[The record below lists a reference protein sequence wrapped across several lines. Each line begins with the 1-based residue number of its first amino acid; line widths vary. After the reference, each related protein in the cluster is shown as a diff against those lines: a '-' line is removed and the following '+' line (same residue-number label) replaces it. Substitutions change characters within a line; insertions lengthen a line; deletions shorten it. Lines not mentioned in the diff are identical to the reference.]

1 MAASALH
8 RIDPQPSG
16 GSARRIIT
24 LLRERAWLIF
34 LFTLLGGALATAYI
48 QYAPK
53 KYAATSSIKYQDS
66 FAQYLPDK
74 TSPQRA
80 IHDVKR
86 NLLSE
91 ELLKSVVNA
100 ERLQE
105 NPRFNKKLSGSEAV
119 EAAYQTLLKRLT
131 IQGPAEDLTLE
142 ITVTDQTPDLPVR
155 VLNSLAVRWLEAYSK
170 ERAATF
176 DQIMETLQTR
186 STDILRD
193 LRKITNPNT
202 PISNDAPSSNEKKRL
217 ELLDQVDQLTADY
230 LQLEVQI
237 ARQSDQVRLA
247 KQPFENPE
255 IALQVTSLAANRQVQ
270 SAQTILKD
278 KQVALDEVAERY
290 LEKHPN
296 YIAAAKE
303 VETARQA
310 LQNAINA
317 AISELE
323 KAVEN
328 AKTERDNVKQQ
339 IDTAMAEAK
348 TLATPSIA
356 TNTTAA
362 NTSTPDEAG
371 ALKKLYDENLG
382 ELKALQYGS
391 LAILSP
397 IRHTPA
403 TLSKPVGPNPQQILA
418 IGIASGLLLGLLV
431 SLVFGYGDTSLK
443 TVDDVEQALDLPVLS
458 VVPRLKDSDSELAA
472 AEGFRSLRTS
482 ISVSSRDKEPR
493 LVQFTSTS
501 PDEGKTFCALN
512 FAVGLA
518 QQGHRTVL
526 IECDLRRPMAAPSLS
541 LVKMDA
547 AGVSDYLKSGTTSKS
562 EPSPETTPAKPSG
575 GLSFAEIRK
584 KKVETT
590 KPESPAPTLTSD
602 GLSLDD
608 VIQRTEVANLFFVAA
623 GKPVSSPT
631 ELLASP
637 RFEDL
642 LNGLLQRYDRVVL
655 DSAPVLGVSETLLI
669 ASRMQGVCFVVRGNH
684 TPRRAVLRAVEI
696 LRRTDAPLLGA
707 VLNGITPKKSDPYG
721 QDYYYH
727 RTAGRE

>member
-176 DQIMETLQTR
+176 DQIMATLQTR
-186 STDILRD
+186 SADILRD

-323 KAVEN
+323 KAVEST
-328 AKTERDNVKQQ
+328 KTERDNVKQQ

-348 TLATPSIA
+348 TLATPQIA

-403 TLSKPVGPNPQQILA
+403 TLSKPAGPNPQQILA

>member
-16 GSARRIIT
+16 GSARRIGT

-53 KYAATSSIKYQDS
+53 KYAATSTIKYQDS
-66 FAQYLPDK
+66 LAQYLPEK
-74 TSPQRA
+74 SSPQTA
-80 IHDVKR
+80 THEVKR
-86 NLLSE
+86 TLLSE
-91 ELLKSVVNA
+91 DLLKSVVTT

-105 NPRFNKKLSGSEAV
+105 NPRFNKNLSGSDAV
-119 EAAYQTLLKRLT
+119 DAAYQALRKRLT
-131 IQGPAEDLTLE
+131 IQGPAETLTLE
-142 ITVTDQTPDLPVR
+142 ITVTDQTPDLPIR
-155 VLNSLAVRWLEAYSK
+155 VLNSLAVHWLEAYSQ
-170 ERAATF
+170 ERTA
-176 DQIMETLQTR
+176 R
-186 STDILRD
+186 TDKIIDALTQRIAEILKD
-193 LRKITNPNT
+193 YRKITIPST
-202 PISNDAPSSNEKKRL
+202 PSTDVASESSEKKRT
-217 ELLDQVDQLTADY
+217 ELLDQVDKLNTAY

-270 SAQTILKD
+270 SAQSILKD
-278 KQVALDEVAERY
+278 KQVALDQVAERY

-303 VETARQA
+303 VETARQS

-317 AISELE
+317 AIAELE

-328 AKTERDNVKQQ
+328 TKTERDTLKQQ

-348 TLATPSIA
+348 TLAKPQANQVTTV
-356 TNTTAA
+356 TN
-362 NTSTPDEAG
+362 STDLDEAD

-382 ELKALQYGS
+382 ELKALRYGNS
-391 LAILSP
+391 TVLSP
-397 IRHTPA
+397 FQHNPA
-403 TLSKPVGPNPQQILA
+403 TVSKPTGPKPQQILA
-418 IGIASGLLLGLLV
+418 IGIGSGLLLGLLV

-482 ISVSSRDKEPR
+482 ISVSSKDKEPR

-547 AGVSDYLKSGTTSKS
+547 AGVSDYLKSGTPTKND
-562 EPSPETTPAKPSG
+562 PSPETTTAKPSG

-590 KPESPAPTLTSD
+590 KPETPATTTTAG
-602 GLSLDD
+602 GLALDD